1 VKLYADEPG
10 HEAVRSLEG
19 LIVCSI
25 ARVEV
30 PAALWRKERLG
41 ELSVEDAE
49 VLVAAFEADYLGTA
63 EDRPLFA
70 AVDIGP
76 ALLDQAAVLTATHA
90 LRAYDAVQL
99 AGALLARGVDPAC
112 RQFACFDEDLRTA
125 AARSGF
131 APVPAEA

>member
-10 HEAVRSLEG
+10 HGAVRSLEG

-41 ELSVEDAE
+41 ELSVEDAD
-49 VLVAAFEADYLGTA
+49 VLVAAFEADYRGTVG
-63 EDRPLFA
+63 EPPLFA
-70 AVDIGP
+70 AVAIGP
-76 ALLDQAAVLTATHA
+76 MLLDEAAVLTATLA

-99 AGALLARGVDPAC
+99 ASAVVAREADPAC
-112 RQFACFDEDLRTA
+112 KQFACFDDELRA
-125 AARSGF
+125 AAAKSGF
-131 APVPAEA
+131 APVPA